1 MIIKPYTMSYNKD
14 KCIARTWKKGI
25 LDPDTQNQCTRKRV
39 NGDFCKCH
47 FEKGGMSWPFGIV
60 TEPVPSKII
69 YDGKEKQFKIETV
82 VKKVVKKVEKKV
94 IKKEEKK
101 VEKKVIKKVVK
112 EEVEK
117 KVIKKVVKDEVEKKV
132 EKKKKSLTDLVPE
145 SSDEEDEELVV
156 DYDFINIQGVEY
168 YMHQSELKVYEAD
181 SSGKHYRF
189 LTELGCWDK
198 SLGSVKWNNPEI
210 EENEKNRGHVV

>member
-1 MIIKPYTMSYNKD
+1 
-14 KCIARTWKKGI
+14 
-25 LDPDTQNQCTRKRV
+25 
-39 NGDFCKCH
+39 
-47 FEKGGMSWPFGIV
+47 
-60 TEPVPSKII
+60 
-69 YDGKEKQFKIETV
+69 
-82 VKKVVKKVEKKV
+82 
-94 IKKEEKK
+94 
-101 VEKKVIKKVVK
+101 
-112 EEVEK
+112 
-117 KVIKKVVKDEVEKKV
+117 
-132 EKKKKSLTDLVPE
+132 
-145 SSDEEDEELVV
+145 V

>member
-82 VKKVVKKVEKKV
+82 VKDKVIKKVVKDKVMKKV

-112 EEVEK
+112 EK
-117 KVIKKVVKDEVEKKV
+117 KVEKKV